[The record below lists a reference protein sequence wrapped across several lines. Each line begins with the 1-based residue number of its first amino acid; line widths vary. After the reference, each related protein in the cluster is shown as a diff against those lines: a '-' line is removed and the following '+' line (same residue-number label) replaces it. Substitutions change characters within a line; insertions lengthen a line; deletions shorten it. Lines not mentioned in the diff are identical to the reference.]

1 MGESAPGMVSAT
13 AWPWWR
19 KPFSLLWWRLNW
31 TWLLSG
37 RQLPD
42 IEIVTIEVPDD
53 SDIAKLMRGER
64 DG

>member
-1 MGESAPGMVSAT
+1 M
-13 AWPWWR
+13 
-19 KPFSLLWWRLNW
+19 WWRLNW
-31 TWLLSG
+31 TCLLSG

>member
-1 MGESAPGMVSAT
+1 MGESSPGMVIAK

-31 TWLLSG
+31 TCLLSG

-42 IEIVTIEVPDD
+42 IEIVTIDVPDD